1 MSIET
6 VATFLG
12 WCTVINSIVLL
23 ISTVALMSCRKWI
36 SKIHAGMFEID
47 ESTLNLC
54 YFRYLAN
61 FKILT
66 IVFNLAPYL
75 ALKIMAG

>member
-6 VATFLG
+6 VTAFLG
-12 WCTVINSIVLL
+12 WCTIINSVILL
-23 ISTVALMSCRKWI
+23 ISTVALMSCGKWI
-36 SKIHAGMFEID
+36 SKIHARMFEID
-47 ESTLNLC
+47 EPSLTLC

-75 ALKIMAG
+75 ALKIMAA